1 MQAQT
6 ADPNEEGRGPL
17 IDKRLE
23 RSNRASILRRPPEP
37 TDLGTPTSLLP
48 GAGRHAAERKDAEKK
63 DGDKKDADKKD
74 DKKDSGDADKSDK
87 PFTGHKIELGAIQIE
102 RTGVT
107 MRGEADTQDALLALQ
122 QAIDSHKCFSKVKSS
137 SDRITFDR
145 HRDWFKFTMQFE
157 VACPEPV
164 EKKAKS
170 KTVKPP
176 AADEKDGGGKKDGK
190 AKKAEAEE
198 ES

>member
-1 MQAQT
+1 MRAV
-6 ADPNEEGRGPL
+6 ASGRW
-17 IDKRLE
+17 
-23 RSNRASILRRPPEP
+23 
-37 TDLGTPTSLLP
+37 
-48 GAGRHAAERKDAEKK
+48 
-63 DGDKKDADKKD
+63 
-74 DKKDSGDADKSDK
+74 
-87 PFTGHKIELGAIQIE
+87 
-102 RTGVT
+102 
-107 MRGEADTQDALLALQ
+107 LLALQ